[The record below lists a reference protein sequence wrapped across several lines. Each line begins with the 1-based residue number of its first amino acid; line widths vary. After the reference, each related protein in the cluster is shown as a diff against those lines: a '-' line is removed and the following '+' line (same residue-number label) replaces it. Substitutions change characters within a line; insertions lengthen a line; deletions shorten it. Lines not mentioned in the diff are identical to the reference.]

1 MNRKSY
7 KGLTSEELY
16 ASRGEQTQIVGK
28 TLNAALLRSSV
39 FTPVTV
45 LSLLVAMLLTG
56 CKAGPDYVK
65 PSAPVPEAYKETEGW
80 KPADPKDAQPKGA
93 WWEIYNDSVLNELMK
108 KVSVSNQ
115 NIIAAEAQYRQAQAL
130 VGAAQAGLFPSI
142 NLDVASSKGSAVSNR
157 FQSAGV
163 AASWEPDLWGGIR
176 RSVESNKSS
185 AQASAANLEAAL
197 LSTRSTLAQSYFQLR
212 IVDVQKQM
220 YDDTVEAYK
229 RSLKIT
235 ENQFK
240 MGVAS
245 QLDLSEAQT
254 LLQSTE
260 ALAIDINVTRAQLEH
275 AIAVLVGESASKFAI
290 APERI
295 EFSSDTNSYKSSI
308 GAVLDRLPVVPVGLP
323 AQLLER
329 RPDIASAERLMS
341 AANAKIGVAKAAFFP
356 TPLISASSGYQSAVL
371 PNLISA
377 PNKVWAVGPSAALAL
392 FDGGA
397 RIAASDQAKAAYDQ
411 SVAVYRQTVL
421 SAFQNVE
428 DNLVAVKLL
437 EREIA
442 KQSQAVASARRAT
455 TISLNQY
462 KAGIVNYLTVV
473 TNQVTQLNNERTLL
487 TLENRQ
493 ITAHISLIAAL
504 GGYWGDGLNSSQK

>member
-1 MNRKSY
+1 MKTTPQVWDMRLLSTQQNTPRRPQPFKP
-7 KGLTSEELY
+7 
-16 ASRGEQTQIVGK
+16 RGVM
-28 TLNAALLRSSV
+28 LPALLA
-39 FTPVTV
+39 
-45 LSLLVAMLLTG
+45 LMLLG

-65 PSAPVPEAYKETEGW
+65 PSAPVPEAYKETQNW
-80 KPADPKDAQPKGA
+80 KPAEPRDALPKGA
-93 WWEIYNDSVLNELMK
+93 WWEIYKDPVLNELMSQ
-108 KVSVSNQ
+108 VSVSNQ
-115 NIIAAEAQYRQAQAL
+115 NIIAAEAQYRQAKAL
-130 VGAAQAGLFPSI
+130 VSSAQAGLFPSI
-142 NLDVASSKGSAVSNR
+142 TLEAASGKGSTPSSR

-176 RSVESNKSS
+176 RSVESNKAS
-185 AQASAANLEAAL
+185 AQASAASLEAAL
-197 LSTRSTLAQSYFQLR
+197 LSTRSALAQSYFQLR
-212 IVDVQKQM
+212 IIDVQKQM

-254 LLQSTE
+254 QLQSTE

-275 AIAVLVGESASKFAI
+275 AIAVLVGQSPSQFAI
-290 APERI
+290 APEKV
-295 EFSSDTNSYKSSI
+295 EFSMESNSYKSSI
-308 GAVLDRLPVVPVGLP
+308 SQILEHLPVVPTGLP
-323 AQLLER
+323 AELLER

-341 AANAKIGVAKAAFFP
+341 AANARIGIARAAFFP
-356 TPLISASSGYQSAVL
+356 TPMISATSGYQSAVL

-377 PNKVWAVGPSAALAL
+377 PNKVWSVGPSLALAL

-397 RIAASDQAKAAYDQ
+397 RIAASNQATAAYDQ
-411 SVAVYRQTVL
+411 SVATYRQTVL

-428 DNLVAVKLL
+428 DNLVAVKYL
-437 EREIA
+437 ESEIA
-442 KQSQAVASARRAT
+442 KQSQAVISARRAAR
-455 TISLNQY
+455 ISLNQY
-462 KAGIVNYLTVV
+462 KAGIVNYSTVV

-493 ITAHISLIAAL
+493 ITAHINLITAL
-504 GGYWGDGLNSSQK
+504 GGNWQDKAKDN

>member
-1 MNRKSY
+1 MKSTSYELIHAAY
-7 KGLTSEELY
+7 KAFAAPSIFVVLLIMGY
-16 ASRGEQTQIVGK
+16 AV
-28 TLNAALLRSSV
+28 
-39 FTPVTV
+39 
-45 LSLLVAMLLTG
+45 
-56 CKAGPDYVK
+56 GPDYVR
-65 PSAPVPEAYKETEGW
+65 PTAPVPETYKQSPDW

-93 WWEIYNDSVLNELMK
+93 WWEIYNDPVLNALMK

-130 VGAAQAGLFPSI
+130 VGVAQAGLFPSI
-142 NLDVASSKGSAVSNR
+142 SLDVASSKGSATSSKY
-157 FQSAGV
+157 QSAGV

-176 RSVESNKSS
+176 RSVEANKAS
-185 AQASAANLEAAL
+185 AQASAASLEAAL
-197 LSTRSTLAQSYFQLR
+197 LSTRSVLAQTYFQLR
-212 IVDVQKQM
+212 ITDVQKQM
-220 YDDTVEAYK
+220 YEDTVEAYK
-229 RSLKIT
+229 KSFKIT

-254 LLQSTE
+254 QLRSTE

-275 AIAVLVGESASKFAI
+275 AVAVLVGESPSKFAI
-290 APERI
+290 APEKI

-308 GAVLDRLPVVPVGLP
+308 ATVLDNLPVVPTGLP

-329 RPDIASAERLMS
+329 RPDIASAERLMG
-341 AANAKIGVAKAAFFP
+341 AANAKIGVARAAFFP
-356 TPLISASSGYQSAVL
+356 TPLISASTGYQSAVL

-397 RIAASDQAKAAYDQ
+397 RIAASDQAKAAYEQ
-411 SVAVYRQTVL
+411 SVANYRQVVL

-437 EREIA
+437 ESEIA
-442 KQSQAVASARRAT
+442 KQSQAVTSARRST
-455 TISLNQY
+455 RISLNQY
-462 KAGIVNYLTVV
+462 KSGIVSYSTVV

-487 TLENRQ
+487 TLENRR

-504 GGYWGDGLNSSQK
+504 GGYWGDGSKAN

>member
-1 MNRKSY
+1 MKSTSYELIHAAY
-7 KGLTSEELY
+7 K
-16 ASRGEQTQIVGK
+16 AF
-28 TLNAALLRSSV
+28 AAPSIFVVLLI
-39 FTPVTV
+39 
-45 LSLLVAMLLTG
+45 MG
-56 CKAGPDYVK
+56 CAVGPDYVR
-65 PSAPVPEAYKETEGW
+65 PTAPVPETYKQSPDW

-93 WWEIYNDSVLNELMK
+93 WWEIYNDPVLNALMK

-130 VGAAQAGLFPSI
+130 VGVAQAGLFPSI
-142 NLDVASSKGSAVSNR
+142 SLDVASSKGSATSSKY
-157 FQSAGV
+157 QSAGV

-176 RSVESNKSS
+176 RSVEANKAS
-185 AQASAANLEAAL
+185 AQASAASLEAAL
-197 LSTRSTLAQSYFQLR
+197 LSTRSVLAQTYFQLR
-212 IVDVQKQM
+212 ITDVQKQM
-220 YDDTVEAYK
+220 YEDTVEAYK
-229 RSLKIT
+229 KSFKIT

-254 LLQSTE
+254 QLRSTE

-275 AIAVLVGESASKFAI
+275 AVAVLVGESPSKFAI
-290 APERI
+290 APEKI

-308 GAVLDRLPVVPVGLP
+308 ATVLDNLPVVPTGLP

-329 RPDIASAERLMS
+329 RPDIASAERLMG
-341 AANAKIGVAKAAFFP
+341 AANAKIGVARAAFFP
-356 TPLISASSGYQSAVL
+356 TPLISASTGYQSAVL

-397 RIAASDQAKAAYDQ
+397 RIAASDQAKAAYEQ
-411 SVAVYRQTVL
+411 SVANYRQVVL

-437 EREIA
+437 ESEIA
-442 KQSQAVASARRAT
+442 KQSQAVTSARRST
-455 TISLNQY
+455 RISLNQY
-462 KAGIVNYLTVV
+462 KSGIVSYSTVV

-487 TLENRQ
+487 TLENRH

-504 GGYWGDGLNSSQK
+504 GGYWGDGSKAN

>member
-1 MNRKSY
+1 MKSTSYELIHAAY
-7 KGLTSEELY
+7 K
-16 ASRGEQTQIVGK
+16 AF
-28 TLNAALLRSSV
+28 AAPSIFVVLLI
-39 FTPVTV
+39 
-45 LSLLVAMLLTG
+45 MG
-56 CKAGPDYVK
+56 CAVGPDYVR
-65 PSAPVPEAYKETEGW
+65 PTAPVPETYKQSPDW

-93 WWEIYNDSVLNELMK
+93 WWEIYNDPVLNALMK

-130 VGAAQAGLFPSI
+130 VGVAQAGLFPSI
-142 NLDVASSKGSAVSNR
+142 SLDVASSKGSATSSKY
-157 FQSAGV
+157 QSAGV

-176 RSVESNKSS
+176 RSVEANKAS
-185 AQASAANLEAAL
+185 AQASAASLEAAL
-197 LSTRSTLAQSYFQLR
+197 LSTRSVLAQTYFQLR
-212 IVDVQKQM
+212 ITDVQKQM
-220 YDDTVEAYK
+220 YEDTVEAYK
-229 RSLKIT
+229 KSFTIT

-254 LLQSTE
+254 QLRSTE

-275 AIAVLVGESASKFAI
+275 AVAVLVGESPSKFAI
-290 APERI
+290 APEKI

-308 GAVLDRLPVVPVGLP
+308 ATVLDNLPVVPTGLP

-329 RPDIASAERLMS
+329 RPDIASAERLMG
-341 AANAKIGVAKAAFFP
+341 AANAKIGVARAAFFP
-356 TPLISASSGYQSAVL
+356 TPLISASTGYQSAVL

-397 RIAASDQAKAAYDQ
+397 RIAASDQAKAAYEQ
-411 SVAVYRQTVL
+411 SVANYRQVVL

-437 EREIA
+437 ESEIA
-442 KQSQAVASARRAT
+442 KQSQAVTSARRST
-455 TISLNQY
+455 RISLNQY
-462 KAGIVNYLTVV
+462 KSGIVSYSTVV

-487 TLENRQ
+487 TLENRR

-504 GGYWGDGLNSSQK
+504 GGYWGDGSKAN

>member
-1 MNRKSY
+1 MKSTSYELIHAAY
-7 KGLTSEELY
+7 K
-16 ASRGEQTQIVGK
+16 AF
-28 TLNAALLRSSV
+28 AAPSIFVVLLI
-39 FTPVTV
+39 
-45 LSLLVAMLLTG
+45 MG
-56 CKAGPDYVK
+56 CAVGPDYVR
-65 PSAPVPEAYKETEGW
+65 PTAPVPETYKQSPDW

-93 WWEIYNDSVLNELMK
+93 WWEIYNDPVLNALMK

-130 VGAAQAGLFPSI
+130 VGVAQAGLFPSI
-142 NLDVASSKGSAVSNR
+142 SLDVASSKGSATSSKY
-157 FQSAGV
+157 QSAGV

-176 RSVESNKSS
+176 RSVEANKAS
-185 AQASAANLEAAL
+185 AQASAASLEAAL
-197 LSTRSTLAQSYFQLR
+197 LSTRSVLAQTYFQLR
-212 IVDVQKQM
+212 ITDVQKQM
-220 YDDTVEAYK
+220 YEDTVEAYK
-229 RSLKIT
+229 KSFKIT

-254 LLQSTE
+254 QLRSTE

-275 AIAVLVGESASKFAI
+275 AVAVLVGESPSKFAI
-290 APERI
+290 APEKI

-308 GAVLDRLPVVPVGLP
+308 ATVLDNLPVVPTGLP

-329 RPDIASAERLMS
+329 RPDIASAERLMG
-341 AANAKIGVAKAAFFP
+341 AANAKIGVARAAFFP
-356 TPLISASSGYQSAVL
+356 TPLISASTGYQSAVL

-397 RIAASDQAKAAYDQ
+397 RIAASDQAKAAYEQ
-411 SVAVYRQTVL
+411 SVANYRQVVL

-437 EREIA
+437 ESEIA
-442 KQSQAVASARRAT
+442 KQSQAVTSARRST
-455 TISLNQY
+455 RISLNQY
-462 KAGIVNYLTVV
+462 KSGIVSYSTVV

-487 TLENRQ
+487 TLENRR

-504 GGYWGDGLNSSQK
+504 GGYWGDGSKAN